1 MSFARNLPDM
11 ILANRVSRTVARVRD
26 WMFAEIRVRIQHPP
40 KSGSKSRVVASLA
53 WSVDE
58 TREAERPDL
67 ALPIDG
73 ALPASP
79 LRGAA
84 PHRTPSADLTP

>member
-58 TREAERPDL
+58 TREAE
-67 ALPIDG
+67 
-73 ALPASP
+73 
-79 LRGAA
+79 
-84 PHRTPSADLTP
+84 